1 MFSNPAPQKK
11 EEGRRSF
18 VLFKLLMKK
27 KRPLEGWK
35 RVRKELCN
43 FIVLSFLS
51 SLPFLWFQMLRHI
64 GKTSQ
69 ALGTRYQVVSYQV
82 PGTWYLGTYLLGTSS
97 DIPGTKT
104 GTKRMEEGGEGRK
117 KWRLFNFIAFPFFL
131 PFFLFLLSCDF
142 KSSDTLS
149 KTTQG

>member
-1 MFSNPAPQKK
+1 
-11 EEGRRSF
+11 
-18 VLFKLLMKK
+18 
-27 KRPLEGWK
+27 
-35 RVRKELCN
+35 
-43 FIVLSFLS
+43 
-51 SLPFLWFQMLRHI
+51 MLRHI

-97 DIPGTKT
+97 DIPGTRT

-117 KWRLFNFIAFPFFL
+117 EERKKGRLCNFIAFPFFL